1 MQYGPFIY
9 CVFGLVAVLTLP
21 GCGNHPL
28 QAPVDLKKGDEVLV
42 RRYEGGAY
50 VYDRLSLTDVQGD
63 KVQFAGNPRYFP
75 LSEMT
80 WQKVIKAEA
89 E

>member
-1 MQYGPFIY
+1 MKRALILFL
-9 CVFGLVAVLTLP
+9 LVLA
-21 GCGNHPL
+21 GCGESPSAIKN
-28 QAPVDLKKGDEVLV
+28 GDEILV
-42 RRYEGGAY
+42 RRMEGMAY
-50 VYDRLSLTDVQGD
+50 VYDRYCVIDIQGD

-80 WQKVIKAEA
+80 WQKVQKPEA